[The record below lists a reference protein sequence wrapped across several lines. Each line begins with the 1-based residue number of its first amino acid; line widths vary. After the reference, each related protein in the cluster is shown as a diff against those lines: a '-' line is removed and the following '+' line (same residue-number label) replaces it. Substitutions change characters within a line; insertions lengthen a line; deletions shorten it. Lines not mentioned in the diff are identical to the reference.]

1 MSESRIKDGNYYLV
15 QSFMVKELGLKG
27 LEKEVYAIIYGFSQ
41 AENQRF
47 DGSLQYLAD
56 WTLSTKQGIMKVLK
70 SLQDKGLIG
79 KEEEFKNGVKFVKYY
94 TTEFNGGSKLSCMGG
109 IKHSLT
115 NNIDNNNK
123 DNNIYCEV
131 LDYLNEKA
139 GTHYRQVES
148 NYKHIKAR
156 LQDFSVDD
164 LKTVIDKKCQEWIG
178 TEFEKYLTP
187 ETLFRPGN
195 FEKYLNQN
203 IIIKK
208 DITERKCAKKREYT
222 AEEFNEMFDNIE
234 EINI

>member
-1 MSESRIKDGNYYLV
+1 
-15 QSFMVKELGLKG
+15 MVKELGLKG

-41 AENQRF
+41 AENQKF

-70 SLQDKGLIG
+70 NLQDKGLIN
-79 KEEEFKNGVKFVKYY
+79 KEEEYKNGVKFVKYY
-94 TTEFNGGSKLSCMGG
+94 TTEFNRGGKLSLTEC

-115 NNIDNNNK
+115 NNIDNNNIS
-123 DNNIYCEV
+123 NNIYCEV
-131 LDYLNEKA
+131 LDYLNQKA

-164 LKTVIDKKCQEWIG
+164 LKSVIDKKCKEWIG
-178 TEFEKYLTP
+178 TDFEKYLTP
-187 ETLFRPGN
+187 ETLFRPSN
-195 FEKYLNQN
+195 FEKYLNQK
-203 IIIKK
+203 IKPQNNGK
-208 DITERKCAKKREYT
+208 QAAKREYT
-222 AEEFNEMFDNIE
+222 SEQFAEMFDDIE

>member
-1 MSESRIKDGNYYLV
+1 MADSRIKDGNYYLV

-41 AENQRF
+41 AENQKF

-70 SLQDKGLIG
+70 SLQDKGLIN
-79 KEEEFKNGVKFVKYY
+79 KEEEYKNGVKFVKYY
-94 TTEFNGGSKLSCMGG
+94 TTEFNGGIKHSLTEG

-115 NNIDNNNK
+115 NNIDNNNIS
-123 DNNIYCEV
+123 NNIYSEV
-131 LDYLNEKA
+131 LDYLNQKA

-156 LQDFSVDD
+156 LQDFSVED
-164 LKTVIDKKCQEWIG
+164 LKSVINKKCKEWIG
-178 TEFEKYLTP
+178 TDFEKYLTP
-187 ETLFRPGN
+187 ETLFRPSN

-203 IIIKK
+203 IKPK
-208 DITERKCAKKREYT
+208 DNGKQATKREYT
-222 AEEFNEMFDNIE
+222 KEELNNLFDNIE
-234 EINI
+234 DINI

>member
-1 MSESRIKDGNYYLV
+1 MADSRIKDGNYYLV

-41 AENQRF
+41 AENQKF

-70 SLQDKGLIG
+70 NLQDKGLIN
-79 KEEEFKNGVKFVKYY
+79 KEEEYKNGVKFVKYY
-94 TTEFNGGSKLSCMGG
+94 TTEFNRGIKHSLTGG

-115 NNIDNNNK
+115 NNID
-123 DNNIYCEV
+123 DNNISNNIYSEV
-131 LDYLNEKA
+131 LEYLNQKA

-156 LQDFSVDD
+156 LQDFSVEE
-164 LKTVIDKKCQEWIG
+164 LKQVIDKKCREWIG
-178 TEFEKYLTP
+178 TDFEKYLTP
-187 ETLFRPGN
+187 ETLFRPSN

-203 IIIKK
+203 IKPK
-208 DITERKCAKKREYT
+208 DNGKQATKREYT
-222 AEEFNEMFDNIE
+222 KKELNDMFDNIE
-234 EINI
+234 DINI